1 MSFDGAGTRFVSSF
15 VIPQGSPGGT
25 LAVTLELQPLG
36 SYATPGEALSDLLA
50 LAKLEGKVKV
60 PAGVKPDNVFIGSA
74 VQDASFW
81 TFDPVAQTFRLW
93 TALTPTEH
101 SDAVYSAGELA
112 TVFRVTLLFPL
123 YGDMS
128 R

>member
-15 VIPQGSPGGT
+15 VIPQGVPGGT

-50 LAKLEGKVKV
+50 LSKLAGKVKV
-60 PAGVKPDNVFIGSA
+60 PAGVEPDNVLIGA
-74 VQDASFW
+74 GVQDAGFW
-81 TFDPVAQTFRLW
+81 TFDQVAQTFRNW
-93 TALTPTEH
+93 SALTPTEH

-112 TVFRVTLLFPL
+112 SLFRVTLLFPL